1 MTIRRA
7 LPADRDALG
16 RLGAMLMQTHY
27 AFDRLRFLKPGDDA
41 DFYYGEFLT
50 SQMEDKDA
58 VVFVADTDGRIDG
71 YVYGAIEP
79 LSWKDLRDRA
89 GYIHD
94 IAVDP
99 SVSRRGVASALVT
112 AVLEWFRE
120 RGLPRVLLGTSPQ
133 NTAARA
139 TFKRF
144 GFRETMIEMT
154 RELDS

>member
-1 MTIRRA
+1 
-7 LPADRDALG
+7 
-16 RLGAMLMQTHY
+16 MLMQTHY
-27 AFDRLRFLKPGDDA
+27 DFDRLRFLEPGEEA
-41 DFYYGEFLT
+41 AFYYGEFLG
-50 SQMEDKDA
+50 SQMEDDDS
-58 VVFVADTDGRIDG
+58 VVFVAETDGRIDG

-99 SVSRRGVASALVT
+99 SARRHGVASALIT
-112 AVLEWFRE
+112 ATIDWFRE
-120 RGLPRVLLGTSPQ
+120 KQLPRVLLGTSPS

-139 TFKRF
+139 TFRRF

-154 RELDS
+154 REL

>member
-27 AFDRLRFLKPGDDA
+27 AFDRLRFLKPGDEA
-41 DFYYGEFLT
+41 AFYSGEFLG
-50 SQMEDKDA
+50 SQMEDEDA
-58 VVFVADTDGRIDG
+58 VVFVAEIEGRVDG
-71 YVYGAIEP
+71 YVYAAIEP

-99 SVSRRGVASALVT
+99 SARRHGVASALLT
-112 AVLEWFRE
+112 AALEWFRE
-120 RGLPRVLLGTSPQ
+120 RGLPRVLLGTSPS

-139 TFKRF
+139 TFSRF

-154 RELDS
+154 REL